1 MTPEE
6 IIRLEAYLRK
16 RFQLGAIE
24 VRQHPSKGE
33 FGEVYLGDERL
44 GELFKDEEEGELSY
58 DFSMKIETDADKL
71 QTFMRDRFQMNTIEV
86 RQRPNKDDSAELYIG
101 DEFVGVLF
109 EDGDVYSY
117 AFNMSIL
124 DYDLEES

>member
-1 MTPEE
+1 MTSEE
-6 IIRLEAYLRK
+6 INRLEAYLRT

-24 VRQHPSKGE
+24 VRQHPNKADY
-33 FGEVYLGDERL
+33 GEVYLGDERL
-44 GELFKDEEEGELSY
+44 GELFKDEEEGDLSY
-58 DFSMKIETDADKL
+58 DFSMKVEADADKL
-71 QTFMRDRFQMNTIEV
+71 QSFMRDRFQLNTIEV

-109 EDGDVYSY
+109 EDGDVFSY

-124 DYDLEES
+124 DYDLEEA